1 MEEKRY
7 DFSFMK
13 EYQELYEVSDLELAR
28 IFKCGIKKVQD
39 VITGKILIKESVLED
54 ILYDISFRSYDAY
67 KEYIMNKIN
76 RKKEVLKLQEEK
88 SKLIKDKPKIIK
100 KEVKKQEEKIEY
112 KPNIISILDLKNMTN
127 KDILINV
134 LLFGDVVNKDT
145 KEISTFLNIEEN
157 YIINIYN
164 NTNAKIKQKI

>member
-13 EYQELYEVSDLELAR
+13 EYQELYEVSDLDLAY
-28 IFKCGIKKVQD
+28 IFKCGTKKVQD
-39 VITGKILIKESVLED
+39 VLSGKIKIKESLLEE
-54 ILYDISFRSYDAY
+54 ILYDISYKSYDAY
-67 KEYIMNKIN
+67 KEDILKKIN

-88 SKLIKDKPKIIK
+88 TKLVDKKHEIK
-100 KEVKKQEEKIEY
+100 KEH

-134 LLFGDVVNKDT
+134 LLFGGVVNKDT
-145 KEISTFLNIEEN
+145 KEISSFLNIEEN
-157 YIINIYN
+157 YIINVYN
-164 NTNAKIKQKI
+164 NTNNKVKQKN